1 VERVPPSAEH
11 ALAVSPGPPEH
22 AFEKKEA
29 TPEQHGPAL
38 AGGLVQVPVAP
49 LQTLPDAPGVPGTSL
64 PLHALADGA
73 QLHVPP
79 EAKWQQM
86 RGVEAVVVV
95 VLAVLV
101 VVVVTVPIGWS
112 WLMRASTNA
121 STFAS
126 RVAR

>member
-1 VERVPPSAEH
+1 
-11 ALAVSPGPPEH
+11 
-22 AFEKKEA
+22 
-29 TPEQHGPAL
+29 
-38 AGGLVQVPVAP
+38 
-49 LQTLPDAPGVPGTSL
+49 L

-73 QLHVPP
+73 QLQVPP

>member
-64 PLHALADGA
+64 PLHASAEGA
-73 QLHVPP
+73 QSHVPP
-79 EAKWQQM
+79 EAKRQQV
-86 RGVEAVVVV
+86 RAVEAVVVV
-95 VLAVLV
+95 VLAVRV
-101 VVVVTVPIGWS
+101 VVVVTVPVGWS
-112 WLMRASTNA
+112 WLVRASMNA
-121 STFAS
+121 STCAS
-126 RVAR
+126 RVDI

>member
-1 VERVPPSAEH
+1 
-11 ALAVSPGPPEH
+11 
-22 AFEKKEA
+22 
-29 TPEQHGPAL
+29 
-38 AGGLVQVPVAP
+38 
-49 LQTLPDAPGVPGTSL
+49 
-64 PLHALADGA
+64 
-73 QLHVPP
+73 
-79 EAKWQQM
+79 M